1 MIIFLRHA
9 QAENNAKRILAGR
22 TEGVHLT
29 KTGIE
34 QAEQIAKYLKPLD
47 ISAIYS
53 SPIERASHTAEIVA
67 KNNSLDHNLDDRLTE
82 IEMGK
87 FTRMNYDDM
96 FAKYGNIFLKFYE
109 NDPVI
114 AEHEVETF
122 PDVQK
127 RVLDMVD
134 HVLKKHNNENVI
146 LVTHMDPIKSMLAKV
161 MNLLPETLFELI
173 IANASLTIIKEQDK
187 KFSLSAINAM
197 NIDRYYQTWYPKSS
211 INFKLYRSATQS
223 NDNEQNISIINHHCD
238 FMHNPNN

>member
-9 QAENNAKRILAGR
+9 QAENNTKRILAGR
-22 TEGVHLT
+22 TEGVPLT

-34 QAEQIAKYLKPLD
+34 QAERIAKYLAPID

-53 SPIERASHTAEIVA
+53 SPIERAKHTAEIVA
-67 KNNSLDHNLDDRLTE
+67 NAFDQDTVGVELDERLTE
-82 IEMGK
+82 IDMGK

-114 AEHEVETF
+114 SEHEVETF

-173 IANASLTIIKEQDK
+173 VANASLTIINEQDK

-197 NIDRYYQTWYPKSS
+197 NIDRYYQTW
-211 INFKLYRSATQS
+211 
-223 NDNEQNISIINHHCD
+223 
-238 FMHNPNN
+238 

>member
-29 KTGIE
+29 KIGIE
-34 QAEQIAKYLKPLD
+34 QAEQIVKYLKPLH

-67 KNNSLDHNLDDRLTE
+67 KNRSLEVVLDERLTE
-82 IEMGK
+82 IDMGK
-87 FTRMNYDDM
+87 FTLMNYDDM
-96 FAKYGNIFLKFYE
+96 FAKFGNIFLKFYE

-134 HVLKKHNNENVI
+134 HVLKKHNNENEK
-146 LVTHMDPIKSMLAKV
+146 LETHMDPIKSMLAKV

-173 IANASLTIIKEQDK
+173 IANASLTIITEQDK

-197 NIDRYYQTWYPKSS
+197 NVDRYYQTW
-211 INFKLYRSATQS
+211 
-223 NDNEQNISIINHHCD
+223 
-238 FMHNPNN
+238 

>member
-9 QAENNAKRILAGR
+9 QAENNTKRILAGR
-22 TEGVHLT
+22 TEGVPLT

-34 QAEQIAKYLKPLD
+34 QAERIAKYLASID

-53 SPIERASHTAEIVA
+53 SPIERARHTAGIIA
-67 KNNSLDHNLDDRLTE
+67 KNCSLEEVVIDERLTE
-82 IEMGK
+82 IDMGK

-134 HVLKKHNNENVI
+134 HVLKKHKNENVI

-197 NIDRYYQTWYPKSS
+197 NIDRYYQTW
-211 INFKLYRSATQS
+211 
-223 NDNEQNISIINHHCD
+223 
-238 FMHNPNN
+238 

>member
-67 KNNSLDHNLDDRLTE
+67 KNNSLDYELDDRLTE

-87 FTRMNYDDM
+87 FTLMNYDDM

-114 AEHEVETF
+114 AEQEVETF
-122 PDVQK
+122 LHVQE
-127 RVLDMVD
+127 RILDIVNYI
-134 HVLKKHNNENVI
+134 VEKHKNENVI
-146 LVTHMDPIKSMLAKV
+146 LVTHMDPIKSMLSTV
-161 MNLLPETLFELI
+161 MDLKPNTLFELI

-197 NIDRYYQTWYPKSS
+197 DVDRYYQTW
-211 INFKLYRSATQS
+211 
-223 NDNEQNISIINHHCD
+223 
-238 FMHNPNN
+238 

>member
-34 QAEQIAKYLKPLD
+34 QAEQIIKYLKPLD

-67 KNNSLDHNLDDRLTE
+67 KNCSLEVVLDERLTE
-82 IEMGK
+82 IDMGK

-122 PDVQK
+122 LEVQ
-127 RVLDMVD
+127 RRILDMVT
-134 HVLKKHNNENVI
+134 HVVKKHKNENVI
-146 LVTHMDPIKSMLAKV
+146 LVTHMDPIKSMLSIV
-161 MNLLPETLFELI
+161 MDLKPKTLFELI
-173 IANASLTIIKEQDK
+173 IANASLTIIKEQEN

-197 NIDRYYQTWYPKSS
+197 DIDRYYQTW
-211 INFKLYRSATQS
+211 
-223 NDNEQNISIINHHCD
+223 
-238 FMHNPNN
+238 

>member
-22 TEGVHLT
+22 TEDVHLT

-34 QAEQIAKYLKPLD
+34 QAEQMAKYLKPLD

-67 KNNSLDHNLDDRLTE
+67 KNRSLEVVLDERLTE
-82 IEMGK
+82 IDMGK

-96 FAKYGNIFLKFYE
+96 FAKYGNIFLKIYE
-109 NDPVI
+109 DDPVI
-114 AEHEVETF
+114 SEHEVETF

-173 IANASLTIIKEQDK
+173 VANASLTIIKEQDK

-197 NIDRYYQTWYPKSS
+197 NIDRYYQTW
-211 INFKLYRSATQS
+211 
-223 NDNEQNISIINHHCD
+223 
-238 FMHNPNN
+238 

>member
-9 QAENNAKRILAGR
+9 QAENNTKRILAGR
-22 TEGVHLT
+22 TEGVPLT

-34 QAEQIAKYLKPLD
+34 QAERIAKYLAPID

-53 SPIERASHTAEIVA
+53 SPIERARHTAEIVA
-67 KNNSLDHNLDDRLTE
+67 KNCSLEEVVIDERLTE
-82 IEMGK
+82 IYMGQ

-114 AEHEVETF
+114 SEHEVETF

-161 MNLLPETLFELI
+161 LNLVPQTLFELI
-173 IANASLTIIKEQDK
+173 IANASFTIITEQDK

-197 NIDRYYQTWYPKSS
+197 DTDRYDQT
-211 INFKLYRSATQS
+211 
-223 NDNEQNISIINHHCD
+223 
-238 FMHNPNN
+238 

>member
-9 QAENNAKRILAGR
+9 QAENNTKRILAGR
-22 TEGVHLT
+22 TEGVPLT

-34 QAEQIAKYLKPLD
+34 QAERIAEYLRPLD

-67 KNNSLDHNLDDRLTE
+67 KNNSLDCKLDDRLTE
-82 IEMGK
+82 IDMGK

-114 AEHEVETF
+114 SEHEVETF
-122 PDVQK
+122 PQVQS
-127 RVLDMVD
+127 RILGIVNHLVE
-134 HVLKKHNNENVI
+134 KHKNENVI
-146 LVTHMDPIKSMLAKV
+146 LVTHMDPIKSMLSSV
-161 MNLLPETLFELI
+161 MDLKPKTLFELI
-173 IANASLTIIKEQDK
+173 IANASLTVIKEHSG

-197 NIDRYYQTWYPKSS
+197 GVDRYYQT
-211 INFKLYRSATQS
+211 
-223 NDNEQNISIINHHCD
+223 
-238 FMHNPNN
+238 

>member
-9 QAENNAKRILAGR
+9 QAENNTKRILAGR
-22 TEGVHLT
+22 TEGVPLT
-29 KTGIE
+29 KAGIE
-34 QAEQIAKYLKPLD
+34 QAESIAKYLKPLN

-67 KNNSLDHNLDDRLTE
+67 KNNSLDYELDDRLTE
-82 IEMGK
+82 IEMGR

-122 PDVQK
+122 PEVQR
-127 RVLDMVD
+127 RVLDMVT
-134 HVLKKHNNENVI
+134 HVVKKHKNENVI
-146 LVTHMDPIKSMLAKV
+146 FVTHMDPIKSMLSIV
-161 MNLLPETLFELI
+161 MDLKPKTLFELI
-173 IANASLTIIKEQDK
+173 IANASLTIIKEHEN

-197 NIDRYYQTWYPKSS
+197 DIDRYYQTW
-211 INFKLYRSATQS
+211 
-223 NDNEQNISIINHHCD
+223 
-238 FMHNPNN
+238 

>member
-9 QAENNAKRILAGR
+9 QAENNTKRILAGR
-22 TEGVHLT
+22 TEGVPLT

-34 QAEQIAKYLKPLD
+34 QAERIAKYLASID

-53 SPIERASHTAEIVA
+53 SPIERARHTAGIVA
-67 KNNSLDHNLDDRLTE
+67 KNNSLDYELDDRITE
-82 IEMGK
+82 IDMGK

-122 PDVQK
+122 PEVQG
-127 RVLDMVD
+127 RVLDMVN
-134 HVLKKHNNENVI
+134 HVVEKHKNENVI

-161 MNLLPETLFELI
+161 MDLRPKTLFELVI
-173 IANASLTIIKEQDK
+173 ENASFTIINEQDG

-197 NIDRYYQTWYPKSS
+197 DIDRYHQ
-211 INFKLYRSATQS
+211 A
-223 NDNEQNISIINHHCD
+223 
-238 FMHNPNN
+238 

>member
-9 QAENNAKRILAGR
+9 QAENNTKRILAGR

-29 KTGIE
+29 KAGIE
-34 QAEQIAKYLKPLD
+34 QAESIAKYLKSLD

-67 KNNSLDHNLDDRLTE
+67 KNNSLDYELDDRITE
-82 IEMGK
+82 IDMGR

-122 PDVQK
+122 LEVQ
-127 RVLDMVD
+127 RRILDMVT
-134 HVLKKHNNENVI
+134 HVVEKHKNENVI
-146 LVTHMDPIKSMLAKV
+146 LVTHMDPIKSMLSTV
-161 MNLLPETLFELI
+161 MDLKPKTLFELI
-173 IANASLTIIKEQDK
+173 IANASLTIIKEHEN

-197 NIDRYYQTWYPKSS
+197 NIDRYYQTW
-211 INFKLYRSATQS
+211 
-223 NDNEQNISIINHHCD
+223 
-238 FMHNPNN
+238 

>member
-9 QAENNAKRILAGR
+9 QAENNTKRILAGR
-22 TEGVHLT
+22 TEGVSLT
-29 KTGIE
+29 KTGIV
-34 QAEQIAKYLKPLD
+34 QAEQISEYLKPLD

-53 SPIERASHTAEIVA
+53 SPIERAKHTAEIVT
-67 KNNSLDHNLDDRLTE
+67 KNSAIDVELDDRLTE
-82 IEMGK
+82 IDMGK

-127 RVLDMVD
+127 RILDMVD
-134 HVLKKHNNENVI
+134 HVIEKHKNENVI
-146 LVTHMDPIKSMLAKV
+146 LVTHMDPIKSMLANV
-161 MNLLPETLFELI
+161 MDLKPKTLFELI
-173 IANASLTIIKEQDK
+173 IANASFTILTEQER

-197 NIDRYYQTWYPKSS
+197 NIDRYQQIW
-211 INFKLYRSATQS
+211 
-223 NDNEQNISIINHHCD
+223 
-238 FMHNPNN
+238 

>member
-9 QAENNAKRILAGR
+9 QAENNTKRILAGR
-22 TEGVHLT
+22 TEGVPLT

-34 QAEQIAKYLKPLD
+34 QAERIAEYLRPLD

-53 SPIERASHTAEIVA
+53 SPIERANHTAEIVA
-67 KNNSLDHNLDDRLTE
+67 KNNSLDCKLDDRLTE
-82 IEMGK
+82 IDMGK

-122 PDVQK
+122 PSVQK
-127 RVLDMVD
+127 RILDMVD
-134 HVLKKHNNENVI
+134 HIIKRHKNENVI

-161 MNLLPETLFELI
+161 MDLKPKTLFELI
-173 IANASLTIIKEQDK
+173 IANASFTILTEQDR

-197 NIDRYYQTWYPKSS
+197 NIDRYRQIW
-211 INFKLYRSATQS
+211 
-223 NDNEQNISIINHHCD
+223 
-238 FMHNPNN
+238 

>member
-9 QAENNAKRILAGR
+9 QAENNTKRILAGR
-22 TEGVHLT
+22 TKGVHLT

-34 QAEQIAKYLKPLD
+34 QAERIAKYLESLD

-67 KNNSLDHNLDDRLTE
+67 KNRSLEVVLDERLTE
-82 IEMGK
+82 IDMGK

-114 AEHEVETF
+114 SEHEVETF

-161 MNLLPETLFELI
+161 MNLVPETLFELV

-187 KFSLSAINAM
+187 IFSLSAINAM
-197 NIDRYYQTWYPKSS
+197 NIDRYYHT
-211 INFKLYRSATQS
+211 
-223 NDNEQNISIINHHCD
+223 
-238 FMHNPNN
+238 

>member
-9 QAENNAKRILAGR
+9 QAENNTKRILAGR
-22 TEGVHLT
+22 TEGVPLT

-34 QAEQIAKYLKPLD
+34 QAERIAKYLASID

-53 SPIERASHTAEIVA
+53 SPIERARHTAGIIA
-67 KNNSLDHNLDDRLTE
+67 KNCSLEEVVIDERLTE
-82 IEMGK
+82 IDMGK

-114 AEHEVETF
+114 SEHEVETF

-173 IANASLTIIKEQDK
+173 IANASLTIITEQDK

-197 NIDRYYQTWYPKSS
+197 DIDRYDQTW
-211 INFKLYRSATQS
+211 
-223 NDNEQNISIINHHCD
+223 
-238 FMHNPNN
+238 

>member
-9 QAENNAKRILAGR
+9 QAENNTKRILAGR
-22 TEGVHLT
+22 TEGVPLT

-34 QAEQIAKYLKPLD
+34 QAERIAKYLASID

-53 SPIERASHTAEIVA
+53 SPIERAKHTAGIVA
-67 KNNSLDHNLDDRLTE
+67 KNCSLEEVVIDERLTE
-82 IEMGK
+82 IDMGK

-114 AEHEVETF
+114 SEHEVETF

-197 NIDRYYQTWYPKSS
+197 NIDRYDQTW
-211 INFKLYRSATQS
+211 
-223 NDNEQNISIINHHCD
+223 
-238 FMHNPNN
+238 

>member
-9 QAENNAKRILAGR
+9 QAENNTKRILAGR
-22 TEGVHLT
+22 TEGVPLT
-29 KTGIE
+29 ETGIE
-34 QAEQIAKYLKPLD
+34 QAERIAKYLAPID

-53 SPIERASHTAEIVA
+53 SPIERAKHTAEIVA
-67 KNNSLDHNLDDRLTE
+67 KNCSLEVVLDERLTE
-82 IEMGK
+82 IDMGK

-114 AEHEVETF
+114 SEHEVETF

-127 RVLDMVD
+127 RVLEMVD

-161 MNLLPETLFELI
+161 MNLAPETLFELI
-173 IANASLTIIKEQDK
+173 IANASLTIVKEQDK

-197 NIDRYYQTWYPKSS
+197 NVDRYSQTW
-211 INFKLYRSATQS
+211 
-223 NDNEQNISIINHHCD
+223 
-238 FMHNPNN
+238 